1 MNKPF
6 DRKQPP
12 SIATGYRFKTMAGRG
27 NSKKRRMS
35 SPTSSTTN
43 DPARSKQRS
52 KKNRTHDVIDLAKSD
67 EGTSPSTS
75 DRDDG
80 SPESTQAS
88 NTKELTD
95 EQELICKY
103 EGPSLPRITLIHK
116 PDRIYAVTFS
126 RHQFPIAIAFALT
139 INKAQGQSLSTVSV
153 YLPQPVFGHGQLY
166 VALSRATSVEGLTI
180 CMVQD
185 QLSNTTATTSNV
197 VNLEVIKKCQDRAL
211 A

>member
-43 DPARSKQRS
+43 APARSKQRS

-95 EQELICKY
+95 EQELRKA
-103 EGPSLPRITLIHK
+103 LRIHK
-116 PDRIYAVTFS
+116 NQLSPSYASF
-126 RHQFPIAIAFALT
+126 HPPE
-139 INKAQGQSLSTVSV
+139 LSDQKDKKKN
-153 YLPQPVFGHGQLY
+153 LGEN
-166 VALSRATSVEGLTI
+166 EGLIITI
-180 CMVQD
+180 YNHLGHLV
-185 QLSNTTATTSNV
+185 
-197 VNLEVIKKCQDRAL
+197 
-211 A
+211 